1 MKTCLNLFKRKKLAM
16 SNVSGINPVGWRVL
30 VKPQEIKDT
39 SDGGIVITTGN
50 YKDREQMANTTGVV
64 VAMGDDCYAD
74 EPAPWCKVGD
84 KIIFAKYAGL
94 LYRGKDGSEYRMI
107 NDKDVTGTL
116 DGDVDLVDP
125 YLAKV

>member
-1 MKTCLNLFKRKKLAM
+1 M
-16 SNVSGINPVGWRVL
+16 SNVSGINPVGWRIL
-30 VKPQEIKDT
+30 VKPKEIKEM
-39 SDGGIVITTGN
+39 SESGIVITSGK
-50 YKDREQMANTTGVV
+50 YKEREQMANTTGVV
-64 VAMGDDCYAD
+64 VAMGNDCFAD

-94 LYRGKDGSEYRMI
+94 LYLGKDGSEYRMI

-116 DGDVDLVDP
+116 DADVDLVDP